1 MEPCFCFIRQ
11 SYFIK
16 NNNFIKMLDCGN
28 TEKQSRRT
36 HLCIKI
42 EKDGNLKNLPHGYYF
57 QGDFLRKYIYFIKRK
72 EISP

>member
-1 MEPCFCFIRQ
+1 
-11 SYFIK
+11 
-16 NNNFIKMLDCGN
+16 MLDCGN